1 MTARADLVSHR
12 ESMPESRR
20 RSALRRK
27 EAIVGYL
34 FILPALIGLI
44 LFYVLPTLR
53 AAQISMTSWNLMRP
67 AKWVGLE
74 NYTKLWADGQFWD
87 SMWITL
93 LYVAYNIPVQTALGL
108 LIAVLADRLA
118 KSVTFRAV
126 IIAPYLISNVVAG
139 LVWLLMLDPLIGVTN
154 SFLGLIGIGPQA
166 FLSSPDQS
174 LVSVAA
180 ISIWRH
186 VGFTALLFYAGLQS
200 IPRDLYEAARLD
212 GASEFAM
219 FRLITLPLLRPVLVF
234 VLVTSVV
241 GSFQIFDVIAVT
253 TQGGPADSTR
263 AVLWYIYENAFK
275 FSRMGYASAMSMVLF
290 VILILVTLLQMR
302 LLRGD
307 QSDLG

>member
-67 AKWVGLE
+67 AKWVGFE

-93 LYVAYNIPVQTALGL
+93 LYVMYNIPVQTALGL

>member
-67 AKWVGLE
+67 AKWVGFE

-93 LYVAYNIPVQTALGL
+93 LYVMYNIPVQTALGL

-290 VILILVTLLQMR
+290 VLLILVTLLQMR